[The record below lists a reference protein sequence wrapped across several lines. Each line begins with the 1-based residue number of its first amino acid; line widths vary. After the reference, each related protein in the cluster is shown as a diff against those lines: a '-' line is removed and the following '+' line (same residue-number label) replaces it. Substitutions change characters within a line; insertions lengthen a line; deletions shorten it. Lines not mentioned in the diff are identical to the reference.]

1 MENGTSASNNKQ
13 KKKKT
18 RWDERLLDILTTITR
33 AGVQVKGR
41 KS

>member
-1 MENGTSASNNKQ
+1 MENGTSAINNKQ

-18 RWDERLLDILTTITR
+18 RWDERLLDITTITR

>member
-1 MENGTSASNNKQ
+1 MENGTSASNTKQ
-13 KKKKT
+13 KK
-18 RWDERLLDILTTITR
+18 RWDERLLDITTITR